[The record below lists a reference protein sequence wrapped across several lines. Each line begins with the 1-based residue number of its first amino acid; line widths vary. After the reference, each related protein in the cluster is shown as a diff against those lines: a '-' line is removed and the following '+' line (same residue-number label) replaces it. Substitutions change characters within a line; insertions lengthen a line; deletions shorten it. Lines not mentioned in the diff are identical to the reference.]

1 MNDRRELEE
10 LLPAYVN
17 GTLDAATASAVA
29 TAVARDPELAEE
41 VRFLATLR
49 EHMQAADTGTAP
61 GSVGWQRLR
70 RSLDRQPQTMAWS
83 RLWRPAA
90 AIAAA
95 LVITIQAGLL
105 WQAHAPT
112 EPVYVPLAAAT
123 EGQIQIRFAPTATA
137 AEIRSLL
144 AAVGLNIVSG
154 PGAAGVYRL
163 RLVGDADAA
172 DITATITYLRNHGA
186 IVAHVARQ

>member
-17 GTLDAATASAVA
+17 GSLDAATASAVA
-29 TAVARDPELAEE
+29 TAVAEDPALADE
-41 VRFLATLR
+41 VRFLAALR
-49 EHMQAADTGTAP
+49 DHLQAADTGTAP
-61 GSVGWQRLR
+61 GAMGWQRLR

-90 AIAAA
+90 AVAAA
-95 LVITIQAGLL
+95 LVIAIQAGLL
-105 WQAHAPT
+105 WQAQAPT
-112 EPVYVPLAAAT
+112 EPAYVPLAAAT
-123 EGQIQIRFAPTATA
+123 AGQIQIRFAPTATA
-137 AEIRSLL
+137 AEIRNLL
-144 AAVGLNIVSG
+144 AAVGLDIVSG

-163 RLVGDADAA
+163 RLVGDAGEA
-172 DITATITYLRNHGA
+172 DITAAITYLRDHGA